1 MTDEEYRKEQYSDFM
16 IKLYKGAVIPKEAP
30 NYNKNRVE
38 IEIYS
43 SKLDEIKKSK
53 IQIGGKDYTIKS
65 QNLLN
70 KIKDFV
76 SKNLDILINWSI
88 HQNNFNLSNNLY

>member
-1 MTDEEYRKEQYSDFM
+1 MPDEEYRKEQYSDFM

-43 SKLDEIKKSK
+43 SKLDEIKK
-53 IQIGGKDYTIKS
+53 
-65 QNLLN
+65 
-70 KIKDFV
+70 
-76 SKNLDILINWSI
+76 
-88 HQNNFNLSNNLY
+88 

>member
-1 MTDEEYRKEQYSDFM
+1 MADEEYRKERYSDFM

-43 SKLDEIKKSK
+43 SKLDEIKESK
-53 IQIGGKDYTIKS
+53 IEEIIS
-65 QNLLN
+65 
-70 KIKDFV
+70 
-76 SKNLDILINWSI
+76 
-88 HQNNFNLSNNLY
+88 